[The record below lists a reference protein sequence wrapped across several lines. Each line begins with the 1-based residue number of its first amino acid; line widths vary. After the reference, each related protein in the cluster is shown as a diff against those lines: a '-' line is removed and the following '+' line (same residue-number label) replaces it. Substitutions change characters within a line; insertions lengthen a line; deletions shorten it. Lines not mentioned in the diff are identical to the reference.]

1 MLLILGAGILINFH
15 KLQVT
20 AVKTETSTVSE
31 TTTVQE
37 PIIVSETT
45 TEQEPV
51 TKVTYSSVG
60 GSEYELTTFKEKLVV
75 GEKGQIRRPQNSPLK
90 DSIYSFAMTVSDPS
104 VLSFDEEG
112 NWTAHKAGKTD
123 VTFGF
128 PSGDSAQAKKFNEEL
143 TKLNVELE
151 VKDVAVTMTIT
162 VVEPE
167 SQVMYRLYNPNN
179 KEHFYTASLHEK
191 DTLVDIGW
199 GFYEGLLGRHQVR
212 VSLFIAFTILFLR
225 IIIIPWINMK
235 SVFYRAS
242 MVGKKKGLL
251 GTREVLKRYIASSI
265 RA

>member
-1 MLLILGAGILINFH
+1 M
-15 KLQVT
+15 
-20 AVKTETSTVSE
+20 
-31 TTTVQE
+31 
-37 PIIVSETT
+37 
-45 TEQEPV
+45 
-51 TKVTYSSVG
+51 
-60 GSEYELTTFKEKLVV
+60 
-75 GEKGQIRRPQNSPLK
+75 
-90 DSIYSFAMTVSDPS
+90 
-104 VLSFDEEG
+104 
-112 NWTAHKAGKTD
+112 
-123 VTFGF
+123 
-128 PSGDSAQAKKFNEEL
+128 
-143 TKLNVELE
+143 
-151 VKDVAVTMTIT
+151 KDVAVTMTIT

>member
-1 MLLILGAGILINFH
+1 
-15 KLQVT
+15 
-20 AVKTETSTVSE
+20 
-31 TTTVQE
+31 
-37 PIIVSETT
+37 
-45 TEQEPV
+45 
-51 TKVTYSSVG
+51 
-60 GSEYELTTFKEKLVV
+60 
-75 GEKGQIRRPQNSPLK
+75 
-90 DSIYSFAMTVSDPS
+90 
-104 VLSFDEEG
+104 
-112 NWTAHKAGKTD
+112 
-123 VTFGF
+123 
-128 PSGDSAQAKKFNEEL
+128 
-143 TKLNVELE
+143 
-151 VKDVAVTMTIT
+151 MTIT

-265 RA
+265 RAWLLAPITIPLMRMRLKFYKPEVGTMRESHGMVSSLTARVWDKGVPNSIFSF